1 VVGRSALHSSAR
13 AREARLSHLW
23 EPTAGPSP
31 GRLPCRGSLVPSAG
45 VFTAVSTWSFP
56 RPGEEE
62 AFEEHYWSVHVPL
75 AQRIP
80 RTAELVLTR
89 TAYAL
94 PGEQPAFYRAVV
106 MSFPSQEAFE
116 AATRTPEWEA
126 LRGDSASMI
135 ERFGVRLL
143 TGMGE
148 PQAIDVAG

>member
-1 VVGRSALHSSAR
+1 MTRRSRTSVVASSD
-13 AREARLSHLW
+13 
-23 EPTAGPSP
+23 
-31 GRLPCRGSLVPSAG
+31 
-45 VFTAVSTWSFP
+45 VFNAVSTWSFP
-56 RPGEEE
+56 RPGEEQ

-75 AQRIP
+75 AQRVP
-80 RTAELVLTR
+80 HTAELVLTR
-89 TAYAL
+89 TAHAL

-126 LRGDSASMI
+126 LRNDSASLI

-148 PQAIDVAG
+148 PHAVETAG

>member
-1 VVGRSALHSSAR
+1 
-13 AREARLSHLW
+13 
-23 EPTAGPSP
+23 
-31 GRLPCRGSLVPSAG
+31 

-56 RPGEEE
+56 RAGEEQ

-80 RTAELVLTR
+80 HTVELVLTR

-106 MSFPSQEAFE
+106 MSFADQAAFE
-116 AATRTPEWEA
+116 AATRTEEWDA
-126 LRGDSASMI
+126 LRSDSASMI
-135 ERFGVRLL
+135 ERFAVRLL

-148 PQAIDVAG
+148 PQAVETRG